1 MLEELDYQSNLQL
14 SCFYKQTN
22 EQKLCEFKK
31 KLTTKQN
38 PFMLYMKVRSD
49 KRSQSPQDFMY
60 SGVWKCVL
68 QTQGTPDPVLDD
80 NFRVRF
86 TLILLL

>member
-1 MLEELDYQSNLQL
+1 
-14 SCFYKQTN
+14 
-22 EQKLCEFKK
+22 
-31 KLTTKQN
+31 
-38 PFMLYMKVRSD
+38 MLYMKVRSD

-86 TLILLL
+86 MLILLL